1 MPIVLIS
8 DCEREKAMPKIFLLA
23 LLMTVT
29 PLWAAIPDH
38 TSWDA
43 LLARHVDVRD
53 GGSITTVD
61 YAGFATDRALLQR
74 YLQELEAVERR
85 SFDGWSEA
93 EQLAFLI
100 NAYNAWTI
108 ELILGEWPDLK
119 SIKDLGSFF
128 RSPWSRAFIPLLG
141 QTRSLDDIEHKLIR
155 GSDRYRDP
163 RIHFAV
169 NCASVGCPALRA
181 EAYRGPELEAQ
192 LAEQTRLFL
201 RDRSRNRMA
210 DDTLQLSSIFKW
222 YREDFE
228 KQWKGYAQLEEFLLE
243 HADALDLSPADR
255 VRLQAGTLDIDF
267 LSYDW
272 KLNATGR

>member
-1 MPIVLIS
+1 MVLMG

-29 PLWAAIPDH
+29 PLWAAMPDH
-38 TSWDA
+38 ASWDA

-53 GGSITTVD
+53 SGSITTVD
-61 YAGFATDRALLQR
+61 YAGFATDRALLQQ
-74 YLQELEAVERR
+74 YLQDLEAVERR
-85 SFDGWSEA
+85 AFDNWPEA

-119 SIKDLGSFF
+119 SIKDLGSLF
-128 RSPWSRAFIPLLG
+128 RSPWSRSFIPLLG
-141 QTRSLDDIEHKLIR
+141 KTRSLDDIEHKLIR

-169 NCASVGCPALRA
+169 NCASIGCPALRA

-192 LAEQTRLFL
+192 LAEQTSLFL

-228 KQWKGYAQLEEFLLE
+228 KQWKGYGRLEEFLLQ